1 MDKLDGRITGQFFEQ
16 QSAAWRSEQD
26 PLQRKA
32 APGTHEDAIDV
43 MQLTS
48 TGKRIIRAAAG
59 R

>member
-32 APGTHEDAIDV
+32 APGAHEDAIDI

-48 TGKRIIRAAAG
+48 KASQLFARRPA